1 MGRKCFT
8 LLLCC
13 FLLLP
18 LAGCWNAKEL
28 DELSIASMIAID
40 KTDDTYEITAQIINP
55 AQNVEEERTDRAP
68 VATHRVTGASVFEGL
83 RGLTTDIPRKL
94 YLAHIRVIV
103 ISEKIAKEDFAE
115 VLDFFFRDHQV
126 RTDFFVV
133 ISRDQQAKEIL
144 KVLTR
149 VEEIPAEKVFS
160 SITFSEENWAPTKGM
175 QIDDIVEQLVL
186 DGDNPVVTGIRVVG
200 DKEIGGSREHV
211 ESIETQAVLKLQNL
225 AAFRE
230 GKLVGWM
237 TEDQSK
243 GYNYIRGNVQSTLGV
258 IPCKDGVLTF
268 EVIRSESNIEAKVIN
283 GKPQIDVIISTEG
296 NIAEV
301 TCAIDLSDPHTI
313 EKLEKEIADDIKT
326 ISMDSIARAQT
337 DFRSDIFGFG
347 EHIRR
352 DDPAYWKSVK
362 NDWNTQ
368 FEDLHVNVNVDFSI
382 HHTGTLTESF
392 IYEKKK

>member
-1 MGRKCFT
+1 
-8 LLLCC
+8 
-13 FLLLP
+13 
-18 LAGCWNAKEL
+18 
-28 DELSIASMIAID
+28 
-40 KTDDTYEITAQIINP
+40 
-55 AQNVEEERTDRAP
+55 
-68 VATHRVTGASVFEGL
+68 
-83 RGLTTDIPRKL
+83 
-94 YLAHIRVIV
+94 
-103 ISEKIAKEDFAE
+103 
-115 VLDFFFRDHQV
+115 
-126 RTDFFVV
+126 
-133 ISRDQQAKEIL
+133 
-144 KVLTR
+144 
-149 VEEIPAEKVFS
+149 
-160 SITFSEENWAPTKGM
+160 M

>member
-160 SITFSEENWAPTKGM
+160 SITFSEENWLPPKECKSMTLWNSWYLM
-175 QIDDIVEQLVL
+175 
-186 DGDNPVVTGIRVVG
+186 GI
-200 DKEIGGSREHV
+200 
-211 ESIETQAVLKLQNL
+211 
-225 AAFRE
+225 
-230 GKLVGWM
+230 
-237 TEDQSK
+237 
-243 GYNYIRGNVQSTLGV
+243 TL
-258 IPCKDGVLTF
+258 
-268 EVIRSESNIEAKVIN
+268 
-283 GKPQIDVIISTEG
+283 
-296 NIAEV
+296 
-301 TCAIDLSDPHTI
+301 
-313 EKLEKEIADDIKT
+313 
-326 ISMDSIARAQT
+326 
-337 DFRSDIFGFG
+337 
-347 EHIRR
+347 
-352 DDPAYWKSVK
+352 
-362 NDWNTQ
+362 
-368 FEDLHVNVNVDFSI
+368 
-382 HHTGTLTESF
+382 
-392 IYEKKK
+392 